1 MKRDRVAEIHFY
13 EWRIGAWAISETRDR
28 LDSSG
33 RGIYREL
40 LDHCYG
46 QGKIPDDPEWI
57 CRRCACTQEQYEK
70 AWKVIARHFPK
81 IEGTE
86 YRYNVHSDIVRGE
99 YFAYVEK
106 QRANRKCRDDKSNK
120 INDEHYDCTTMSE
133 NVSNG
138 GSTNGNG
145 NGNGNVTAT
154 AMQRQEVKPSA
165 PSGALRPRVPL
176 RKGKRTSEEIRC
188 ALNGR
193 LPWWEEFWK
202 VYPCHEGMNPA
213 MDAFERR
220 VQDHDLAVEM
230 YRAAKRYAAKLAAD
244 PTAKPKYGQGWIN
257 EERWTDETVHLVA
270 DAPKSIYTKG

>member
-28 LDSSG
+28 LDAAG

-70 AWKVIARHFPK
+70 VWKVIARHFPK
-81 IEGTE
+81 IEGTG
-86 YRYNVHSDIVRGE
+86 YRYNIHADIVRGE
-99 YFAYVEK
+99 YFEYVEK
-106 QRANRKCRDDKSNK
+106 QRANRKCRDDKPK
-120 INDEHYDCTTMSE
+120 VINDEHYDGTTMSE

-145 NGNGNVTAT
+145 NGNVTAT
-154 AMQRQEVKPSA
+154 QRQESTPSA
-165 PSGALRPRVPL
+165 PDGALRQRVPS
-176 RKGKRTSEEIRC
+176 RKGKRTSEEIRR

-244 PTAKPKYGQGWIN
+244 STAKPKYAQGWIN
-257 EERWTDETVHLVA
+257 EERWTDETVHLVP